1 MVKIVPKNFWKNFSS
16 HNLATLP
23 DKTTT
28 RTVKTG
34 QNHGVFVKHAG
45 EIFWQPIR
53 GNLHWRQGFMAM
65 KPRRD
70 LLDHLGHLRNSLG
83 SDRAARQGIM
93 AKSGIYVTK
102 HTTVACKA
110 GEERNGREVM
120 RQGEGSEVL
129 AVIVDERRG

>member
-1 MVKIVPKNFWKNFSS
+1 MK
-16 HNLATLP
+16 A
-23 DKTTT
+23 
-28 RTVKTG
+28 G

-70 LLDHLGHLRNSLG
+70 LLGHLGHLRNSLG
-83 SDRAARQGIM
+83 SDGAARQGIM

-102 HTTVACKA
+102 HTCGSGYVGNG
-110 GEERNGREVM
+110 GEHLVGTAPEGNEVNASLV
-120 RQGEGSEVL
+120 QPVEVGISGELRVKNELVWHL
-129 AVIVDERRG
+129 A